1 MKTHFWGIVSILFLV
16 SCNQKN
22 KVEQVERAF
31 YYWKTS
37 EEDLKSSEYNVLDS
51 LKIKK
56 LYVKFFEV
64 EYNQTM
70 GNIPV
75 SKTNLNKYYWFDED
89 KIEINTIIVPTIF
102 IKNDVF
108 IKSSKTELDTLISNI
123 HQLVK
128 KYHKE
133 KFKNFDRHLNE
144 IQFDCDWTLKSK
156 DNYFYFLEE
165 FHKQTKIDLSC
176 TLRLYPYKYRTK
188 MGIPPVKK
196 VTLMCYNLIQPF
208 EDNTKNSILEISE
221 LESYLTVSKKYPLH
235 LDIALP
241 IFSWCH
247 LYQYDEFRG
256 FTGLKK
262 DVLNKISNKKSDLWY
277 EVKIDTS
284 INDTYYRIGDKIK
297 FEEANEQK
305 INDAITLLKKNID
318 FDKQTT
324 ITLFHLDSNN
334 LNVYDHET
342 LAKFYSS
349 FSN

>member
-1 MKTHFWGIVSILFLV
+1 MKTSFWGIICLLFLA
-16 SCNQKN
+16 SCSHEN
-22 KVEQVERAF
+22 KVEKVERAF
-31 YYWKTS
+31 YYWK
-37 EEDLKSSEYNVLDS
+37 SSESGFENSEFDALDS

-64 EYNQTM
+64 SRNETM
-70 GNIPV
+70 GNIPI
-75 SKTNLNKYYWFDED
+75 SKTNLNNDYWYNDNKENFSV
-89 KIEINTIIVPTIF
+89 IIVPTVF
-102 IKNDVF
+102 IKNEVF
-108 IKSSKTELDTLISNI
+108 IKSTKSEIDTLISNI
-123 HQLVK
+123 HHLVK

-133 KFKNFDRHLNE
+133 RFKNYNEKINE
-144 IQFDCDWTLKSK
+144 IQFDCDWTIKSK

-196 VTLMCYNLIQPF
+196 ATLMCYNLIQPF
-208 EDNTKNSILEISE
+208 KDNTKNSILEVSE
-221 LESYLTVSKKYPLH
+221 LESYLTVSKKYPFH

-241 IFSWCH
+241 VFSWCH
-247 LYQYDEFRG
+247 HYQYDQFKG
-256 FTGLKK
+256 FTGLQKE
-262 DVLNKISNKKSDLWY
+262 VLEKISHKKNSLWY
-277 EVKIDTS
+277 EIKKDTS

-297 FEEANEQK
+297 FEEASEQN
-305 INDAITLLKKNID
+305 INKAIKLLKKHID

-334 LNVYDHET
+334 LNSYKNET
-342 LAKFYSS
+342 LAKFYTS